1 MSFEEEK
8 KYYLQ
13 PWKVTPNAGL
23 TLNTGKFEKKIN
35 REEIGFCKL
44 KKYWFLNH
52 NFQLH
57 CNSHCEATKALL
69 ILFK

>member
-23 TLNTGKFEKKIN
+23 TLNTGKFWKKDKQGGNWLLQVEKI
-35 REEIGFCKL
+35 
-44 KKYWFLNH
+44 
-52 NFQLH
+52 
-57 CNSHCEATKALL
+57 L
-69 ILFK
+69 IS